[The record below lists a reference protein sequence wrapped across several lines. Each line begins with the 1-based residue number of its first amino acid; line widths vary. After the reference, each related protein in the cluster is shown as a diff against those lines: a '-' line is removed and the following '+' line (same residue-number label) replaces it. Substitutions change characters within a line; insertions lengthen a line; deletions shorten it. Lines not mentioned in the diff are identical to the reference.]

1 MLRKGLV
8 PIILIM
14 ICLLCPAGCKKSSPE
29 SGPAEETV
37 KTAAEYAEDAQRE
50 INEDNM
56 AAELEKIEDALTREE
71 SEQP

>member
-1 MLRKGLV
+1 MLRKALV
-8 PIILIM
+8 PVFLTM
-14 ICLLCPAGCKKSSPE
+14 IFLLCPAGCKKSSPE
-29 SGPAEETV
+29 SGSAEESV

-56 AAELEKIEDALTREE
+56 AAELEKIEDELTREE